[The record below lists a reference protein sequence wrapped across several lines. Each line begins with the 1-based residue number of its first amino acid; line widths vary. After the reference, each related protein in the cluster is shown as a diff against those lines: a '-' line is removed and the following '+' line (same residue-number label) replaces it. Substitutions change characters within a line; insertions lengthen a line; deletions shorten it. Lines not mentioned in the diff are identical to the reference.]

1 MRNLILGA
9 AIVASLSLGACSK
22 AEQKDTQADVKAA
35 ADRVAVEA
43 KDAVNSP
50 EVKEAAADVKDA
62 AKDAG
67 SVAKDAAG
75 EVKQGFKKAG
85 EEIRQGPDK
94 TADHAADEKK

>member
-9 AIVASLSLGACSK
+9 ALVAALSLGACSK

-35 ADRVAVEA
+35 ADRVAAEA
-43 KDAVNSP
+43 KDAANSP
-50 EVKEAAADVKDA
+50 EVKEAAADVKGA

-75 EVKQGFKKAG
+75 EIKQGFKKAG
-85 EEIRQGPDK
+85 DEIRQGPDDK
-94 TADHAADEKK
+94 KDVEKK